1 IIESLPD
8 RSRRHR
14 LELSLRRDLGS
25 SMMLTK
31 GFASS
36 AVGEAHARYFE
47 LCETY
52 GAHDQIAFALH
63 GLYHYHFVRAEPA
76 QVHTYGS
83 RLLALAKE
91 VNDDYFL
98 AQAHFAIGGAFLME
112 GQFPQAR
119 EYQER
124 SLEIYSRGHHDRFI
138 RDWGYDV
145 GVFCRGFL
153 AHTLWHLGFPD
164 QARATSHEGV
174 ALAKAIDHPF
184 SYAVAL
190 AYLRDGVV
198 QVGVLGCP
206 ELADGVRPDKGGAG
220 SLLVARR
227 TDGTFF
233 RSLDDEAAEW
243 QPLWVSNTT
252 DVTCTRLLRSVEKTH
267 TNTSGIGQLVARLG
281 ITADPIPMDSQAKYA
296 VLAAGGGD
304 VILRLL
310 SSSRPEYR
318 EKIWDQA
325 AGSILVEEAGGR
337 VSDLNGRPLDFSQGR
352 TLAKNRGVLVT
363 NGHLHTVMLEGL
375 KRIGA

>member
-1 IIESLPD
+1 MTCPIDCSKARFAVAVVHEAAQLV
-8 RSRRHR
+8 RRVQWEMVSRALAKDDKSPVTVADFAAQALIGKR
-14 LELSLRRDLGS
+14 LEETFPEMGFVGEECSDSLRTPKGRK
-25 SMMLTK
+25 MLRQITDFIRQPIPEATDDNVCQWIDRGTGEPTKNFWTLDPVDGTK
-31 GFASS
+31 GFLR
-36 AVGEAHARYFE
+36 G
-47 LCETY
+47 
-52 GAHDQIAFALH
+52 DQ
-63 GLYHYHFVRAEPA
+63 
-76 QVHTYGS
+76 
-83 RLLALAKE
+83 
-91 VNDDYFL
+91 
-98 AQAHFAIGGAFLME
+98 
-112 GQFPQAR
+112 
-119 EYQER
+119 
-124 SLEIYSRGHHDRFI
+124 
-138 RDWGYDV
+138 
-145 GVFCRGFL
+145 
-153 AHTLWHLGFPD
+153 
-164 QARATSHEGV
+164 
-174 ALAKAIDHPF
+174 
-184 SYAVAL
+184 YAVAL

-198 QVGVLGCP
+198 QVGALGCP

-227 TDGTFF
+227 TDGTFV
-233 RSLDDEAAEW
+233 RSLGDDDEGEAAEW
-243 QPLWVSNTT
+243 KPLWVSNTT

-267 TNTSGIGQLVARLG
+267 TSTSGIGQLVARLG

-310 SSSRPEYR
+310 SSSRLEDR